1 MMPFLGPAG
10 QADTRLF
17 LTVDTPESI
26 AQAIELWDQ
35 YSGAPGLLAARSGAG
50 DDRYTYDPER
60 RVYTNTKT
68 GRDVTDQQL
77 RRYVKNV
84 SDETS
89 RRMRKDTQQLIAG
102 LIMLTVWYSRM
113 RSFMRAL
120 YKTIW
125 ILGIGGF
132 VFDDDT
138 QRNLFYLFTLL
149 QFNYFDNFAEQIY
162 SGTQPLNGFAMTR
175 AGMYAGYGNGMH
187 QNIEL
192 NNGETNGYTEARR
205 ILGMNED
212 HCTEKENPGSDRPG
226 CIELA
231 EEGWM
236 PIRMMTPIG
245 SAICY
250 TSCHC
255 RIQLR

>member
-1 MMPFLGPAG
+1 MLPFLGPAG
-10 QADTRLF
+10 QADTLLF

-26 AQAIELWDQ
+26 AQAIELWDG
-35 YSGAPGLLAARSGAG
+35 YSGAPGLLAAGSGAG
-50 DDRYTYDPER
+50 DGRYTYDKVR

-102 LIMLTVWYSRM
+102 LIMLAVWYSRM

-175 AGMYAGYGNGMH
+175 AGLYAGYGNGMM

-192 NNGETNGYTEARR
+192 INGESRGYTEARR
-205 ILGMNED
+205 FLGIAEE
-212 HCTEKENPGSDRPG
+212 HCVGGDRPG

-231 EEGWM
+231 NLGWM

-245 SAICY
+245 DAQCY
-250 TSCHC
+250 SNCKC
-255 RIQLR
+255 RIKLR

>member
-1 MMPFLGPAG
+1 MIPFLGPAG
-10 QADTRLF
+10 QSDTRLF
-17 LTVDTPESI
+17 LTVDTPDSI
-26 AQAIELWDQ
+26 SQAIELWDQ
-35 YSGAPGLLAARSGAG
+35 YSGAPGLLSAGSGAG
-50 DDRYTYDPER
+50 DGRYTYDKAR

-138 QRNLFYLFTLL
+138 ARNIFYLFTLL
-149 QFNYFDNFAEQIY
+149 QFNYFDNFAEQLY

-175 AGMYAGYGNGMH
+175 AGMYGRAGNSMWQNKLLIQAEENGF
-187 QNIEL
+187 
-192 NNGETNGYTEARR
+192 TEC
-205 ILGMNED
+205 INVLGVTED
-212 HCTEKENPGSDRPG
+212 HCQDGERPG
-226 CIELA
+226 CIEQTA
-231 EEGWM
+231 RGWI
-236 PIRMMTPIG
+236 PIASAIPIG
-245 SAICY
+245 NRTCY
-250 TSCHC
+250 NNCLC
-255 RIQLR
+255 RFKFR

>member
-10 QADTRLF
+10 QADTLLL

-35 YSGAPGLLAARSGAG
+35 YSGAPGLLAAGSRAG
-50 DDRYTYDPER
+50 DDRYTYDKDR

-68 GRDVTDQQL
+68 GWDVTDQQL

-102 LIMLTVWYSRM
+102 LIMLAVWYSRM

-149 QFNYFDNFAEQIY
+149 QFLKLDNFAEQIH
-162 SGTQPLNGFAMTR
+162 SGTQPLNAFAMTR
-175 AGMYAGYGNGMH
+175 AGMYARAGNGMM

-192 NNGETNGYTEARR
+192 INGEAHGYTEGMRV
-205 ILGMNED
+205 LGVSED
-212 HCTEKENPGSDRPG
+212 HCYDSDRPG
-226 CIELA
+226 CIEQA
-231 EEGWM
+231 ARGWV
-236 PIRMMTPIG
+236 PIRSVVPIG
-245 SAICY
+245 ECTCY
-250 TSCHC
+250 GNCLC
-255 RIQLR
+255 RLRFR